1 MKAVRVLLVDD
12 EVEFTEALARRL
24 EARGFATATAPS
36 GDDALEKCDD
46 EDFDVVILD
55 LFMPGRDGFETLR
68 EIKFR
73 KPLTEVIM
81 LSGKG
86 TEETAI
92 EGMKYGAFD
101 FLAKPPDIVE
111 LVEKIN
117 DAHAKKAEHLARIR
131 KALEAKT
138 DQAIIVHE
146 EVVPAQAPARPRP
159 TADGAPRQGRLLVF
173 GRESEFS
180 QVLVEYALEIA
191 ERLSYEV
198 LALNAA
204 GFSKESLRSF
214 PSARERVFQEF
225 RMVSEENVVAFREA
239 AMKRGIPFLHMI
251 KYSGPDDAIQEIRQ
265 EVGEIDFVV
274 YEPTDGLVDPAAGR
288 DIIVYSLA

>member
-1 MKAVRVLLVDD
+1 MEVVRVLLVDD
-12 EVEFTEALARRL
+12 EVEFAEALGRRL

-36 GDDALEKCDD
+36 GDDALEKFGD
-46 EDFDVVILD
+46 EDFDVVVLD

-101 FLAKPPDIVE
+101 FLTKPPDIGD

-131 KALEAKT
+131 RALEAQT
-138 DQAIIVHE
+138 DQGRIVQE
-146 EVVPAQAPARPRP
+146 EVAPAETIVAARP
-159 TADGAPRQGRLLVF
+159 AVDGAPRQGRLLVF
-173 GRESEFS
+173 GRDSEFS
-180 QVLVEYALEIA
+180 QSLIEYALAMA

-214 PSARERVFQEF
+214 PSARERVFREF
-225 RMVSEENVVAFREA
+225 HMVSEENAIAFREA
-239 AMKRGIPFLHMI
+239 AMKKGIPFSHVVKFSSL
-251 KYSGPDDAIQEIRQ
+251 DDAIQEIRQ

-274 YEPTDGLVDPAAGR
+274 SEPTDGLVDPAAGR
-288 DIIVYSLA
+288 DILVYSLA